1 MSLSIAGLLTGL
13 LLALAAV
20 VGGFN
25 GFLLALVLGA
35 VGWLVGAVVEGRIDA
50 SVLTG
55 GGRRG

>member
-1 MSLSIAGLLTGL
+1 MSLSLAGLLTGL
-13 LLALAAV
+13 LLALAAI

-35 VGWLVGAVVEGRIDA
+35 VGWCVGAFVEGRLDL
-50 SVLTG
+50 SLLT